1 MSKPQR
7 FWLGLLYG
15 AVFVLGAAYAF
26 FQHRDAINWPTV
38 NWPTVPMKETFPYL
52 LLLVL
57 ALLVYGL
64 FRMAS
69 SVRELLNGASLAAL
83 GTLQT
88 NLLGQSMSTAQRVSR
103 GSHRLGIVL
112 AGAFFSVG
120 MLGSQAL
127 ADNFPF
133 VGNQLYD
140 WCRMADTAQDE
151 NVKIV
156 SQRLCAGYIGG
167 VADTLSIAKS
177 GCLEK
182 GTSSK

>member
-1 MSKPQR
+1 
-7 FWLGLLYG
+7 
-15 AVFVLGAAYAF
+15 V
-26 FQHRDAINWPTV
+26 
-38 NWPTVPMKETFPYL
+38 
-52 LLLVL
+52 
-57 ALLVYGL
+57 
-64 FRMAS
+64 
-69 SVRELLNGASLAAL
+69 
-83 GTLQT
+83 
-88 NLLGQSMSTAQRVSR
+88 
-103 GSHRLGIVL
+103 RLGIVL

-140 WCRMADTAQDE
+140 WCRMADTVQDE

-156 SQRLCAGYIGG
+156 SQGLCAGYIGG

-182 GTSSK
+182 GTRLEQLIDLVKLYLSNHPESRHYPATKADADVANVLTMDEARRIASKIAKLPNFLAEGGLNAGQIHEGSFDGYSGIVGLDSIRTYRAIGPRRPPLRVTCFDNRNQ